1 MKKILLPIA
10 MFSSVFLFAQFT
22 KTKAIL
28 SVNTHEKNIKRI
40 LFAKEISS
48 SNTSFFLKAE
58 NESSKDFTKCKW
70 ITLLSK
76 EELMYFA
83 DGLESLEPSSSYE
96 NSLFR
101 FVYKKNKIKVY
112 IKDSKCTSEHRM
124 YYFQKSCNRRL
135 AFIILPYQV
144 SEIVY
149 DLRQALREIEYVRK

>member
-1 MKKILLPIA
+1 MKKILLPLA

-22 KTKAIL
+22 KTKEII
-28 SVNTHEKNIKRI
+28 SVNTHEKNIKTI
-40 LFAKEISS
+40 VFAKEMSV
-48 SNTSFFLKAE
+48 SNTSFFLEAE

-76 EELMYFA
+76 DELMYFT
-83 DGLESLEPSSSYE
+83 DGLESLEPSSSSE

-101 FVYKKNKIKVY
+101 FVYKKNKIKIY

-144 SEIVY
+144 SEIVS
-149 DLRQALREIEYVRK
+149 DLRQALREIDYVRK